1 MKSNDASFARA
12 HNDEPRPRTMFLREE
27 SRGVAR
33 LIKPADVM
41 SPTGSL
47 PVSGPTRT
55 AVKLNSVMRDLK
67 NLVFIDVNSAMQSV
81 YVSRC
86 LYHDLAG
93 LESNHFYF
101 GNYQFYS
108 SSNLSRYKYFAL
120 III

>member
-33 LIKPADVM
+33 LVKPADVM

-47 PVSGPTRT
+47 PVSGSTRT

-67 NLVFIDVNSAMQSV
+67 NLVFIDVNSTMSV
-81 YVSRC
+81 YTMIEC

-93 LESNHFYF
+93 LESN
-101 GNYQFYS
+101 QF
-108 SSNLSRYKYFAL
+108 LFR
-120 III
+120 